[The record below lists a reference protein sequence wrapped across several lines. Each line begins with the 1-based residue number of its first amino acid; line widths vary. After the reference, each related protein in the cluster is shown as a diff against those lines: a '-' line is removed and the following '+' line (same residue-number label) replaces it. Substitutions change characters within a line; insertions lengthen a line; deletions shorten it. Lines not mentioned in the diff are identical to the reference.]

1 MAIKTSKPI
10 TPSRRHYKI
19 VDYSGLT
26 KIAPE
31 KSLVK
36 PLKKNAGR
44 NSFGRI
50 TVRHQGGGNKR
61 KYRVIEF
68 GEKFINQE
76 GRVETLEYDPNR
88 NAFIM
93 KVLFNSG
100 ERAYFLAPEEINL
113 NDKIEI
119 AQETPVKIGNR
130 MMLKNIPIGTQIFN
144 IEILPN
150 QGGKLV
156 RSAGLAATVMG
167 NEEKYTLIK
176 MPSKEIRKILS
187 DCFATIGQVSN
198 SEYRLINVGK
208 AGKIRHRG
216 IRPTV
221 RGSVMNPRDHPY
233 GGGEGRTTRGTRKP
247 KDKWG
252 NVTGGRKTRNKKK
265 WTKKLIVRDR
275 RKSK

>member
-1 MAIKTSKPI
+1 MTIKTSKPT
-10 TPSRRHYKI
+10 TPARRQYKT
-19 VDYSGLT
+19 VDYSLLT
-26 KIAPE
+26 KTKPE
-31 KSLVK
+31 KSLLK
-36 PLKKNAGR
+36 PLKKKAGR

-61 KYRVIEF
+61 RYRVIEF
-68 GEKFINQE
+68 GEKFINQQ
-76 GRVETLEYDPNR
+76 GKVETLEYDPNR

-93 KVLFNSG
+93 KVLFENGS
-100 ERAYFLAPEEINL
+100 RAYFLAPEGIKL
-113 NDKIEI
+113 NDKIMI
-119 AQETPVKIGNR
+119 ANQTPVEIGNR
-130 MMLKNIPIGTQIFN
+130 MMLKNIPIGTQVYN
-144 IEILPN
+144 IETLPN

-156 RSAGLAATVMG
+156 RSAGLSAIVMG

-187 DCFATIGQVSN
+187 SCFATIGQVSN

-208 AGKIRHRG
+208 AGKMRHRG

-265 WTKKLIVRDR
+265 WSKKLIVKDR
-275 RKSK
+275 RK